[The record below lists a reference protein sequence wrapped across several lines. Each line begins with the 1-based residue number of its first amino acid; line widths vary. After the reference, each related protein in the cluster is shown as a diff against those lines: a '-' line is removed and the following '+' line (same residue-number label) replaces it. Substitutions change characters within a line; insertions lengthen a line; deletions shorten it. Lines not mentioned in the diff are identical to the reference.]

1 MSDIRVASRYAKSL
15 LELADEKGVLEQ
27 VHQDMVLFSKTT
39 SETRDFKLL
48 LRNPIIKH
56 DKKLAVLNAIFKGKV
71 TDMTLA
77 FFTIIT
83 RKNREAIL
91 DQVAL
96 EFEKQYNLK
105 KGIQEVSLISATPLT
120 SDLRKEL
127 SDLVARQTGKTV
139 QLLETI
145 DQNLIGGFVL
155 RVGDNQIDSS
165 VRTTLR
171 RLKTNFND
179 NTYISKI

>member
-15 LELADEKGVLEQ
+15 LELAEEKGILEQ

-39 SETRDFKLL
+39 EESRDFKLL

-56 DKKLAVLNAIFKGKV
+56 DKKLSILNSIFKGKV

-77 FFTIIT
+77 FFSIIT
-83 RKNREAIL
+83 RKNREAVL

-105 KGIQEVSLISATPLT
+105 KGIQQVSVVSATPLT
-120 SDLRKEL
+120 GDLRKEL
-127 SDLVARQTGKTV
+127 SDLVARQTGKTI

-155 RVGDNQIDSS
+155 RVGDNMIDSS

-171 RLKTNFND
+171 RLKNNFND